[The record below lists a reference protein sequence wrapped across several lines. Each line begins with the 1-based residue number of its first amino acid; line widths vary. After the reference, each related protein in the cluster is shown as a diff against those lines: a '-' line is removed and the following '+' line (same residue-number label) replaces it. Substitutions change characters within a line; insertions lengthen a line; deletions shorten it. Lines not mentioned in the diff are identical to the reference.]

1 MSADYYATPK
11 PVLHGRRRDQQDSK
25 TAGAVFKD
33 MQMGLR
39 YGRNWKMQYRQSILY
54 RTTA

>member
-1 MSADYYATPK
+1 MS
-11 PVLHGRRRDQQDSK
+11 
-25 TAGAVFKD
+25 TAGRTVFHD

-39 YGRNWKMQYRQSILY
+39 YGRNWQMQYRQSILY